1 MDLNLFDR
9 GFSLHPDSQLHC
21 GAGGTLGLSRGA
33 NSHVKPTFCPINS
46 DFGYPAQVSKVKRV
60 PARHEQ
66 GLPCRVCAVGAPQRD
81 LSWSCT
87 DATRKTTQRD
97 KRETRKI
104 GAAPPAWGVGVGAVW
119 NIYRYARFER
129 IKELAEKNQ

>member
-1 MDLNLFDR
+1 MLERQRDGKRKHHLSAVSRWPRYSNVLYTI
-9 GFSLHPDSQLHC
+9 
-21 GAGGTLGLSRGA
+21 AGTGL
-33 NSHVKPTFCPINS
+33 
-46 DFGYPAQVSKVKRV
+46 KRV
-60 PARHEQ
+60 PARHEH

-119 NIYRYARFER
+119 NIYRDYPGILIVLIYFRSGMG
-129 IKELAEKNQ
+129 